1 MQSLFRHALRIISA
15 VVVSFTLLAYAC
27 PLVNPSTFTWLAF
40 FGTAFPWLLLSNL
53 FLAIWWGWR
62 RNRFALYHLGIILL
76 GWQFVTG
83 FIGFDFGKDT
93 IPESAIIVATHNIG
107 EIFKESKVTEAMYE
121 KRAATYAHYLQE
133 SGNPDL
139 LCTQETSGKFYR
151 LLAEKMGYAYTFNL
165 KKGTVILSRYPIEA
179 GGDIPFGKTA
189 NSTLWADIR
198 IDNKLV
204 RLYNVHLQSNKVT
217 QTTEK
222 VIDKGELDD
231 EETWHDISNVLDKV
245 GNATGIRSEQAL
257 RLREHIAAC
266 KHPVIV
272 CGDFND
278 TPNSYV
284 YALMSEGLGDTFREK
299 GLGLGTTFAGVLP
312 MLRIDYVLVE
322 KSFTTYS
329 CRVGRDSDFSDHYPV
344 FVALGF

>member
-1 MQSLFRHALRIISA
+1 M
-15 VVVSFTLLAYAC
+15 VVTLTLLSYAC
-27 PLVNPSTFTWLAF
+27 PLVNPATFAWLAF

-53 FLAIWWGWR
+53 FLALWWAWR

-93 IPESAIIVATHNIG
+93 IPESSLTIATHNIG
-107 EIFKESKVTEAMYE
+107 EIFKERKITDALYE
-121 KRAATYAHYLQE
+121 KRASAYAHYLQE
-133 SGNPDL
+133 NGNPDL

-151 LLAEKMGYAYTFNL
+151 LLAQKMGYEYTFNL

-179 GGDIPFGKTA
+179 GGDIQFGNTA

-198 IDNKLV
+198 VNDKLI

-222 VIDKGELDD
+222 VIDKGELAV
-231 EETWHDISNVLDKV
+231 EETWQDIGSVLDKV
-245 GNATGIRSEQAL
+245 GNATGIRAEQAQ
-257 RLREHIAAC
+257 RLRQHILAC
-266 KHPVIV
+266 NHPVII

-284 YALMSEGLGDTFREK
+284 YSLLSEGLHDTFRDK

-312 MLRIDYVLVE
+312 MLRIDYVLAE
-322 KSFTTYS
+322 KSFSTFS

>member
-1 MQSLFRHALRIISA
+1 MTSLFRHALQMIS
-15 VVVSFTLLAYAC
+15 VVVVTFTLLAYAC

-40 FGTAFPWLLLSNL
+40 FGTAFPWLLLGNL
-53 FLAIWWGWR
+53 FLALWWAWR

-93 IPESAIIVATHNIG
+93 IPESALIVATHNIG
-107 EIFKESKVTEAMYE
+107 EIFKGGKLTEEMYE
-121 KRAATYAHYLQE
+121 KRAAAYAHYLQE

-151 LLAEKMGYAYTFNL
+151 LLAKKMGYEHTYNL
-165 KKGTVILSRYPIEA
+165 KKGTVILSRYPIET
-179 GGDIPFGKTA
+179 GGEIPFGKTY

-222 VIDKGELDD
+222 VVEKGGLDD
-231 EETWHDISNVLDKV
+231 EETWHDIGYVLDKV
-245 GNATGIRSEQAL
+245 GNATEIRAEQAL

-266 KHPVIV
+266 KYPVIV

-284 YALMSEGLGDTFREK
+284 YALLSEGLDDTFREK
-299 GLGLGTTFAGVLP
+299 GLGPGTTFAGVLP
-312 MLRIDYVLVE
+312 LLRIDYVLAE

-329 CRVGRDSDFSDHYPV
+329 CRVGRDSDFSDHFPV